1 MCSPST
7 LSTRSGSGGRRGCA
21 VRARYCNGLLGFPG
35 DTWEQRWI
43 ASGCDA
49 APRGWIEHLD
59 APSYDHWSPARL
71 GMHALLQNRVLRP
84 SYSWLLDSRGC
95 RVSTAYFL
103 QAAGGNALDN
113 LRRLPDYQTA
123 VPRQQHD
130 AEVGL
135 ARVMIRT
142 GKEIEQITG
151 DDLLYY
157 ADVVK
162 TSGRNRREHLLWEL
176 LVQLGPLA
184 GEARHAAGDMVGEG

>member
-1 MCSPST
+1 MPPT
-7 LSTRSGSGGRRGCA
+7 
-21 VRARYCNGLLGFPG
+21 Y
-35 DTWEQRWI
+35 E
-43 ASGCDA
+43 
-49 APRGWIEHLD
+49 
-59 APSYDHWSPARL
+59 HWSPALL

-84 SYSWLLDSRGC
+84 SYSWLLDSRGAGS
-95 RVSTAYFL
+95 VPGTFL
-103 QAAGGNALDN
+103 HATGGSALDK

-123 VPRQQHD
+123 LPRQQHD

-176 LVQLGPLA
+176 LVQLGPS
-184 GEARHAAGDMVGEG
+184 GRRGTHAAGGMVSEG